1 MSGSSGSSGGIGFSS
16 GASSCDSLVITT
28 QLNSPKPAV
37 VERIAVGDELDVRT
51 MQVGSTTTVVA
62 MFGGD
67 LAGGIAS
74 PDLQRLR
81 ECIADGTHYVAT
93 VIGKSDGQV
102 TVRVSAR

>member
-1 MSGSSGSSGGIGFSS
+1 MSGSSGSSGSIGFST
-16 GASSCDSLVITT
+16 GAGSCESLVITT

-37 VERIAVGDELDVRT
+37 VDKIGVGDELAVVT
-51 MQVGSTTTVVA
+51 MQMGNTTTVVA
-62 MFGGD
+62 MLDGE

-81 ECIADGTHYVAT
+81 ECLADGTHYVAT

-102 TVRVSAR
+102 TVRVSVR